1 MTRQEI
7 YDRIA
12 SHPDVVVQNED
23 QLRVKCFL
31 CGDSKK
37 NPNKKRLGIKFNFHE
52 LNKPIQYNC
61 FNCFEHGAFT
71 VEMLHQMDIYD
82 NEIESSIRRI
92 NKECHTDDGK
102 RVNRYTNNKEIP
114 ITFPPLMN
122 DRKTLSKI
130 KYLYSRLGYK
140 IPIEDFEN
148 LKLVFNLNDF
158 LRHNNI
164 PVKEKDYKKRCML
177 DNDYVGWLSVNN
189 EYVILRDITDS
200 HYLRYDKYNLFR
212 VENNSCGFYAMRNQL
227 DLMTQEDIHIV
238 ITEGPLDIL
247 GVRYHVL
254 NNDIRNC
261 ICIASCNGSFIGA
274 IKYYL
279 KKGVVG
285 SNIIIDCYQ
294 DNDTRLNFKN
304 IRDELLPFILSPN
317 NFNVY
322 YNTERKDFGVPKH
335 LIHKDRVII

>member
-7 YDRIA
+7 YDRLA
-12 SHPDVVVQNED
+12 SEPDVVVQNED

-37 NPNKKRLGIKFNFHE
+37 NPNKKRLGIKFNIHDPD
-52 LNKPIQYNC
+52 KPIQYNC

-92 NKECHTDDGK
+92 NKQCHSDDGK
-102 RVNRYTNNKEIP
+102 HINKYNNTKEIP
-114 ITFPPLMN
+114 ISFPSLTN
-122 DRKTLSKI
+122 DSKTLSKI
-130 KYLYSRLGYK
+130 KYLYSRIGYK
-140 IPIEDFEN
+140 IPITDFEN
-148 LKLVFNLNDF
+148 LKIIFNLNDF

-164 PVKEKDYKKRCML
+164 PVSSVNYKKRVML

-189 EYVILRDITDS
+189 EYAIMRDITNS
-200 HYLRYDKYNLFR
+200 HYLRYVKYNLYN

-227 DLMTQEDIHIV
+227 DIMTDEDIHII

-247 GVRYHVL
+247 GVRYNVL
-254 NNDIRNC
+254 DNNIHNC

-274 IKYYL
+274 IKYYI
-279 KKGVVG
+279 KKGLVG
-285 SNIIIDCYQ
+285 DNIIIDCYQ
-294 DNDTRLNFKN
+294 DNDTRLNFKS
-304 IRDELLPFILSPN
+304 IRSELLPFISPD

-322 YNTERKDFGVPKH
+322 YNTKNKDFGVPKK
-335 LIHKDRVII
+335 LIERDKLII

>member
-1 MTRQEI
+1 MTKQEI
-7 YDRIA
+7 FDRL
-12 SHPDVVVQNED
+12 SSEPNVVVQNED

-31 CGDSKK
+31 CGDSRK
-37 NPNKKRLGIKFNFHE
+37 NPNKKRLGIKFNIHDAT
-52 LNKPIQYNC
+52 KPIQYNC

-71 VEMLHQMDIYD
+71 VEMLHQLEIYD

-92 NKECHTDDGK
+92 NKQCHTDDGK
-102 RVNRYTNNKEIP
+102 KINKYNNTKEIP
-114 ITFPPLMN
+114 ISFPPLMS
-122 DRKTLSKI
+122 DKKTLSKI
-130 KYLYSRLGYK
+130 KYLYSRIGYK

-164 PVKEKDYKKRCML
+164 PVSNNDYKKRAIL

-200 HYLRYDKYNLFR
+200 HYLRYVKYNIYN

-227 DLMTQEDIHIV
+227 DLMTDEDIHII

-247 GVRYHVL
+247 GVRYNVL
-254 NNDIRNC
+254 DNNIHNC
-261 ICIASCNGSFIGA
+261 ICVSSCNGSFINA
-274 IKYYL
+274 LKYYI
-279 KKGVVG
+279 KKGLVG
-285 SNIIIDCYQ
+285 DNIFIDCYQ
-294 DNDTRLNFKN
+294 DNDTRLNFRK
-304 IRDELLPFILSPN
+304 IRSDICTFIPFD

-322 YNTERKDFGVPKH
+322 YNTLSKDFGVPRK
-335 LIHKDRVII
+335 LITRDKLII